1 MKRIDITNGIMRIDT
16 NTETFDIQKIQNR
29 RFMYN
34 PQTGTLILGIQTQC
48 NDFFYKKVTEYRRIG
63 IRSNFNEFVS
73 GWVGSG
79 KTGVIDFTPSVPTP
93 QNLFL
98 IKRLIRLLC
107 FTEITQI

>member
-48 NDFFYKKVTEYRRIG
+48 NDFFYKSYGISAYRYKVKFQRVCEWL
-63 IRSNFNEFVS
+63 
-73 GWVGSG
+73 GW
-79 KTGVIDFTPSVPTP
+79 
-93 QNLFL
+93 
-98 IKRLIRLLC
+98 KR
-107 FTEITQI
+107 

>member
-48 NDFFYKKVTEYRRIG
+48 NDFFYGISAYRYKVKFQRVCEWL
-63 IRSNFNEFVS
+63 
-73 GWVGSG
+73 GW
-79 KTGVIDFTPSVPTP
+79 
-93 QNLFL
+93 
-98 IKRLIRLLC
+98 KR
-107 FTEITQI
+107 

>member
-48 NDFFYKKVTEYRRIG
+48 NDFFYKKVT
-63 IRSNFNEFVS
+63 
-73 GWVGSG
+73 
-79 KTGVIDFTPSVPTP
+79 
-93 QNLFL
+93 
-98 IKRLIRLLC
+98 
-107 FTEITQI
+107 

>member
-1 MKRIDITNGIMRIDT
+1 
-16 NTETFDIQKIQNR
+16 
-29 RFMYN
+29 MYN

-79 KTGVIDFTPSVPTP
+79 KTGVIRFYALRSDCRKIYFNKALDT
-93 QNLFL
+93 L
-98 IKRLIRLLC
+98 IMFYRNNAI
-107 FTEITQI
+107 

>member
-48 NDFFYKKVTEYRRIG
+48 NDFFYKKVTEYRYKVKFQRVC
-63 IRSNFNEFVS
+63 EWL
-73 GWVGSG
+73 GW
-79 KTGVIDFTPSVPTP
+79 
-93 QNLFL
+93 
-98 IKRLIRLLC
+98 KR
-107 FTEITQI
+107 

>member
-63 IRSNFNEFVS
+63 IRSNFRL
-73 GWVGSG
+73 
-79 KTGVIDFTPSVPTP
+79 P

>member
-79 KTGVIDFTPSVPTP
+79 KTGVILRPPFRLP

>member
-48 NDFFYKKVTEYRRIG
+48 NDFFYKKVTEYRKMRMGQTQFRTRILWT
-63 IRSNFNEFVS
+63 SDHLEA
-73 GWVGSG
+73 
-79 KTGVIDFTPSVPTP
+79 
-93 QNLFL
+93 
-98 IKRLIRLLC
+98 
-107 FTEITQI
+107 

>member
-48 NDFFYKKVTEYRRIG
+48 NDFFYKKGYGISAYRYKVKFQRVC
-63 IRSNFNEFVS
+63 EWL
-73 GWVGSG
+73 GW
-79 KTGVIDFTPSVPTP
+79 
-93 QNLFL
+93 
-98 IKRLIRLLC
+98 KR
-107 FTEITQI
+107 